1 LKIATPSSRVS
12 RLVSL
17 RRELIGAGIAIA
29 VIILAIVGI
38 VLILLRN
45 QTIENSDRE
54 MATVS
59 RVTAERTSQTLAAAD
74 VLIRSIADTA
84 MKPGPGEAL
93 SMAERAQTEAFHETL
108 FRLQKLLPEID
119 VAAVI
124 DANGDVIG
132 SSREYPVPKVNL
144 ANVQFFATLKKDPGA
159 GLIIS
164 EPIQSRITG
173 NKTLYLARSMVDAD
187 GRFQGIVMA
196 GVSVNYFQNYFSG
209 IDLGATLTVTLVNK
223 DLLVMARWPDPD
235 GLVGQRLPPP
245 TAEQNPSLG
254 ATVRFVVPDRDREI
268 RRVVATRFEIDNNP
282 LFLAISRTQG
292 AVLQPWRSALVFII
306 LFAATSLVVLGVLA
320 VFVLRAIRHEES
332 WGTALMEREVRL
344 SRQAIELAHARDVA
358 ETANRARGEFMAN
371 MSHELRTP
379 LNAILGF
386 SEILERGLFGPL
398 GDPRY
403 REFAADIHAS
413 GKHLLEV
420 IGNILDLA
428 KVDAGKLELFA
439 QDFDIVEMIQS
450 CGRLMSEAANAGG
463 VSFEVLTPRS
473 PVLIQ
478 GDATRIRQIL
488 LNLLSNAVKFT
499 PRGKSV
505 TLAGEPV
512 EDGFIV
518 RVTDTGIGMTDDEAM
533 KAMEPFHQIDSS
545 LARRYQ
551 GTGLGLPLTKSLV
564 TLHEGEM
571 DIKSVPGEGTTVTVW
586 LPRQQ
591 ASSAGNVAA

>member
-1 LKIATPSSRVS
+1 LKVAKPSSRVS

-17 RRELIGAGIAIA
+17 RRELVGAGIAIA
-29 VIILAIVGI
+29 VIILAIAGI

-45 QTIENSDRE
+45 QTIENSDRA

-59 RVTAERTSQTLAAAD
+59 RVTAERTSQTFAAAD
-74 VLIRSIADTA
+74 VLVRSIVDLA
-84 MKPGPGEAL
+84 MKPGQGEAASL
-93 SMAERAQTEAFHETL
+93 AERARTEEFHNDL
-108 FRLQKLLPEID
+108 FRLQKLLPELD
-119 VAAVI
+119 VAAVV
-124 DANGDVIG
+124 DADGNVLG
-132 SSREYPVPKVNL
+132 SSREYPVLKTNL
-144 ANVQFFATLKKDPGA
+144 ANAPFFATLKAKPDS
-159 GLIIS
+159 GLILS
-164 EPIQSRITG
+164 DPIMSRLTG
-173 NKTLYLARSMVDAD
+173 NLTLYLARSMIDDD
-187 GRFQGIVMA
+187 GRFQGIVLA
-196 GVSVNYFQNYFSG
+196 SVPISYFQRYFSG
-209 IDLGATLTVTLVNK
+209 VDLGATSTVTLVGPGA
-223 DLLVMARWPDPD
+223 LVLARWPDPD
-235 GLVGQRLPPP
+235 GLTGKQLQGLPSGRRPAPGETVTFVTDGNSQSARRIVASAFEVGRK
-245 TAEQNPSLG
+245 
-254 ATVRFVVPDRDREI
+254 
-268 RRVVATRFEIDNNP
+268 P
-282 LFLAISRTQG
+282 LILAISRTQ
-292 AVLQPWRSALVFII
+292 AALLQPWRSALVFIV

-320 VFVLRAIRHEES
+320 VFVLRAIRHEER
-332 WGTALMEREVRL
+332 WGNALMEREVRL
-344 SRQAIELAHARDVA
+344 SRQAIELAHARDLA

-439 QDFDIVEMIQS
+439 QDFDIVDMMQI
-450 CGRLMSEAANAGG
+450 CGRLMSESANTGG
-463 VSFEVLTPRS
+463 VSLEVLMPQG
-473 PVLIQ
+473 PVYIQ

-499 PRGKSV
+499 PRGKTV
-505 TLAGEPV
+505 TLTGEPT
-512 EDGFIV
+512 EDGFII
-518 RVTDTGIGMTDDEAM
+518 RVIDTGIGMTEEEALR
-533 KAMEPFHQIDSS
+533 AMEPFHQIDSS

-591 ASSAGNVAA
+591 TSSAGNVAA

>member
-1 LKIATPSSRVS
+1 LKIVTQSSRVS

-29 VIILAIVGI
+29 VIILAIAGI

-59 RVTAERTSQTLAAAD
+59 RVTAERTSQTFAAAD
-74 VLIRSIADTA
+74 VLVRSIVDLA
-84 MKPGPGEAL
+84 MKPGSGEAATL
-93 SMAERAQTEAFHETL
+93 AERAKTEAFHDAL
-108 FRLQKLLPEID
+108 LRLQKLLPEID
-119 VAAVI
+119 VTAVI
-124 DANGDVIG
+124 DADGDVLG
-132 SSREYPVPKVNL
+132 SSREYPTPKVNI
-144 ANVQFFATLKKDPGA
+144 ASAPFFATLKDRPDS

-164 EPIQSRITG
+164 DPILARLTG
-173 NKTLYLARSMVDAD
+173 NPTLYLARSMVDGD
-187 GRFQGIVMA
+187 GRFQGIVLA
-196 GVSVNYFQNYFSG
+196 AISVGYFQHYFSG
-209 IDLGATLTVTLVNK
+209 VDLGATSTVTLVNQ
-223 DLLVMARWPDPD
+223 DVRVLARWPDPD
-235 GLVGQRLPPP
+235 GLIGKVLQGLGGPAPASGQTITFLSPGGSS
-245 TAEQNPSLG
+245 N
-254 ATVRFVVPDRDREI
+254 VRRI
-268 RRVVATRFEIDNNP
+268 VATRFEVGNNP
-282 LFLAISRTQG
+282 MFLAVSRTQ
-292 AVLQPWRSALVFII
+292 AALLQPWRSALVFIV

-320 VFVLRAIRHEES
+320 VFVLRAVRHEER
-332 WGTALMEREVRL
+332 WGSALLEREVRL

-428 KVDAGKLELFA
+428 KVDAGKLELFT
-439 QDFDIVEMIQS
+439 QDFDIVEMMQI

-463 VSFEVLTPRS
+463 VALEALTPQG
-473 PVLIQ
+473 PVYIQ
-478 GDATRIRQIL
+478 GDATRVRQIL

-499 PRGKSV
+499 PRGKTV

-512 EDGFIV
+512 EDGFII
-518 RVTDTGIGMTDDEAM
+518 RVIDTGIGMTEEEAM

-571 DIKSVPGEGTTVTVW
+571 DIRSMPGEGTTVTVW

-591 ASSAGNVAA
+591 SSSAGNVAA